1 MPFRWVSVVEEVPP
15 GSALLVEAA
24 GQEIALF
31 NLDGDIF
38 AVDNTCTHSGGPL
51 AEGEIESDRVTCP
64 WHGSIFNIKTGE
76 AIGPPAMEGVATC
89 GVRVTG
95 DDIEIDV
102 AVAAL
107 RATENFSR

>member
-1 MPFRWVSVVEEVPP
+1 MPFRWVAAVQEIPP

-31 NLDGDIF
+31 NLRGEIF
-38 AVDNTCTHSGGPL
+38 AIDNTCPHTGGPL
-51 AEGEIESDRVTCP
+51 AEGDIESDRVTCP

-76 AIGPPAMEGVATC
+76 VLSLPAMEGVASY

-95 DDIEIDV
+95 GDIEIDV
-102 AVAAL
+102 P
-107 RATENFSR
+107 

>member
-1 MPFRWVSVVEEVPP
+1 MPFRWVAVVEEVPP
-15 GSALLVEAA
+15 GSALLVEVT

-51 AEGEIESDRVTCP
+51 AEGDIESDRVTCP
-64 WHGSIFNIKTGE
+64 WHGSIFNIKTGGVL
-76 AIGPPAMEGVATC
+76 GPPALEGMATY
-89 GVRVTG
+89 GVRATG

-102 AVAAL
+102 P
-107 RATENFSR
+107 